1 MQVFSSGMFALMLFA
16 RIWGGLGAGG
26 LTVIAPLFLS
36 EIAPTK
42 SRGMVVSM
50 YMVVLLSFLSLGF
63 FINYGVSKNMAQ
75 GRPQWQVVQAIP
87 LIPVGAAFLA
97 SFLIPESPRWL
108 ASKNRLEEC
117 ITAIAR
123 LRGLSRDDPTL
134 MIECERIV
142 LEANVLGEMASASII
157 DTAKDCFTVSTLRSR
172 YLLAIS
178 MHIVAQWTGGNGVTY
193 YIGDIFQYAGIRGS
207 QTSLITSGAY
217 GIVKL
222 IITMIFAWGLIDRFG
237 RRRCFLAGLTLQG
250 ATHIYMAIY
259 FGAID
264 SGNRHASDAAIAS
277 VFVYAI
283 GWSIGLCTIPY
294 IYGAEIFPTKNRSFA
309 YATTMSLHWF
319 CQFAVVRVT
328 PVMLAALNKWGAYLF
343 WAIICAV
350 GIVVL
355 GLWAPETKGVPLE
368 CMSQLFE
375 LPWYKCW
382 RSKFNASD
390 VYQRDSEGNGF
401 EKGSIER
408 KEEVWRS

>member
-222 IITMIFAWGLIDRFG
+222 IITIIFAWASLIGSVDDAAFWLVLPCKALRTSTWLSISVRSTQETDMHPTLPLLLFSSM
-237 RRRCFLAGLTLQG
+237 RLAGL
-250 ATHIYMAIY
+250 
-259 FGAID
+259 
-264 SGNRHASDAAIAS
+264 
-277 VFVYAI
+277 
-283 GWSIGLCTIPY
+283 
-294 IYGAEIFPTKNRSFA
+294 
-309 YATTMSLHWF
+309 
-319 CQFAVVRVT
+319 
-328 PVMLAALNKWGAYLF
+328 
-343 WAIICAV
+343 
-350 GIVVL
+350 
-355 GLWAPETKGVPLE
+355 
-368 CMSQLFE
+368 
-375 LPWYKCW
+375 
-382 RSKFNASD
+382 
-390 VYQRDSEGNGF
+390 
-401 EKGSIER
+401 
-408 KEEVWRS
+408 